1 MTQVNTRRPPQVTQ
15 EGKTDPFVHDEGD
28 CRHRRQHRGGM
39 DPTMN
44 SEKHRG
50 PEALKRHA
58 RRRVKGRVR
67 SPNWQV
73 ASGQSGFWETSTS
86 LRKLACGAPPCSS
99 SPRKRGPRACP
110 GMNRGRALSL
120 QLPAKITPLPIMAL
134 DQLQFPRAPP
144 FLDALF
150 AEDASAMVS

>member
-1 MTQVNTRRPPQVTQ
+1 MTQ
-15 EGKTDPFVHDEGD
+15 EGKTDPFVHEKEIAAIAASIAAVWTASAVSATVIVPPNDEIALD
-28 CRHRRQHRGGM
+28 
-39 DPTMN
+39 D

-86 LRKLACGAPPCSS
+86 LRKLAGGTPPCSS
-99 SPRKRGPRACP
+99 SPRKRGPR
-110 GMNRGRALSL
+110 G
-120 QLPAKITPLPIMAL
+120 K
-134 DQLQFPRAPP
+134 
-144 FLDALF
+144 
-150 AEDASAMVS
+150 